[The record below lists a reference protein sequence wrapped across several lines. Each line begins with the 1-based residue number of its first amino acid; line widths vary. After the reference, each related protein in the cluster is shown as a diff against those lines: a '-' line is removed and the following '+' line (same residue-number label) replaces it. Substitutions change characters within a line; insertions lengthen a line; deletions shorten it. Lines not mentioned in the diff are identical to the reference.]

1 MKFAIKIELYIFIL
15 ICFVIIGLVFNG
27 CTYKEY
33 KGEYPDLYTVAINS
47 ILWNNGHSYGAD
59 KAVDS
64 NIEVIETDEYG
75 RILFSYYE
83 KYYAGARLS
92 FSALIVMQYSSED
105 FVYYYEDENYLIC
118 EQELFATE
126 LKVFTQENK
135 DYLKSKNDWGKEINL
150 KQCTKKNI
158 EKTKQEIPCENK
170 IIKENIVEHFELY
183 GDSYNLFF
191 DYLTSDAENNFIAY
205 GSVIRVEGEIYF
217 ALLVKTVESE
227 IKKISFFVPSNL
239 YEYGNEF
246 IEFKNVNGWIY

>member
-83 KYYAGARLS
+83 KY
-92 FSALIVMQYSSED
+92 
-105 FVYYYEDENYLIC
+105 
-118 EQELFATE
+118 
-126 LKVFTQENK
+126 
-135 DYLKSKNDWGKEINL
+135 
-150 KQCTKKNI
+150 
-158 EKTKQEIPCENK
+158 
-170 IIKENIVEHFELY
+170 
-183 GDSYNLFF
+183 
-191 DYLTSDAENNFIAY
+191 
-205 GSVIRVEGEIYF
+205 
-217 ALLVKTVESE
+217 
-227 IKKISFFVPSNL
+227 
-239 YEYGNEF
+239 
-246 IEFKNVNGWIY
+246 